1 MRPNIKLDKSL
12 KAKLDAGLL
21 NAADYFILAL
31 ADQLAGL
38 FPAATVYTSAQQQGA
53 QLPGIFIRIY
63 HATAQGALG
72 GALALEFQTEVAYL
86 SRDELARDEQLSAAV
101 AMLEMPAAIL
111 SDIGVYEIKGRSIN
125 FDGGM
130 AQLLCRA
137 EAVLKSPSTDT
148 LMQNL
153 EQGVIL

>member
-1 MRPNIKLDKSL
+1 MRPNIKLDRSL
-12 KAKLDAGLL
+12 KAKLDAGTL

-31 ADQLAGL
+31 ADRLARI
-38 FPAATVYTSAQQQGA
+38 FPAATVYTSAQQQGT
-53 QLPGIFIRIY
+53 QLPGVFIRIY

-72 GALALEFQTEVAYL
+72 GALALEFQTEVIYL
-86 SRDELARDEQLSAAV
+86 SQDELARDEQLSAAV

-111 SDIGVYEIKGRSIN
+111 SDIGVYELKGRSISVDN
-125 FDGGM
+125 GM
-130 AQLLCRA
+130 AQLLCRV
-137 EAVLKSPSTDT
+137 EAALKTPSADV

>member
-1 MRPNIKLDKSL
+1 MRTTIKLDKSL
-12 KAKLDAGLL
+12 KQKLDAGTL

-53 QLPGIFIRIY
+53 KLPSAFIRIY
-63 HATAQGALG
+63 HATAQSGLG
-72 GALALEFQTEVAYL
+72 GALTLEFETEVTYL
-86 SRDELARDEQLSAAV
+86 SEDELARGEQLSAAV
-101 AMLEMPAAIL
+101 SMLEMPAEL
-111 SDIGVYEIKGRSIN
+111 SSDSGVFMLKGRSISVDN
-125 FDGGM
+125 GM

-137 EAVLKSPSTDT
+137 EAILKASNNDT

-153 EQGVIL
+153 EQGVDL

>member
-12 KAKLDAGLL
+12 KAKLDAGTL

-31 ADQLAGL
+31 ADRLAGL

-53 QLPGIFIRIY
+53 QLPGVFARIY
-63 HATAQGALG
+63 HATAQSGLG
-72 GALALEFQTEVAYL
+72 GVLALEFQTEVNYL
-86 SRDELARDEQLSAAV
+86 TEDERARGEQLTAAV
-101 AMLEMPAAIL
+101 AMLEMPPEL
-111 SDIGVYEIKGRSIN
+111 TTDIGVYVLKGRSISVDN
-125 FDGGM
+125 GM
-130 AQLLCRA
+130 TQLLCRA
-137 EAVLKSPSTDT
+137 EAVLKSPSADV

>member
-12 KAKLDAGLL
+12 KVKLDARIL

-38 FPAATVYTSAQQQGA
+38 FPTAVVYTCAQQQGA
-53 QLPGIFIRIY
+53 KLPACFISIY

-72 GALALEFQTEVAYL
+72 GAFALEFETEVTYITA
-86 SRDELARDEQLSAAV
+86 DALARDEQLSAAV
-101 AMLEMPAAIL
+101 AMLEMPAEL
-111 SDIGVYEIKGRSIN
+111 PSDIGVFVLKGRGVSN
-125 FDGGM
+125 NDGM
-130 AQLLCRA
+130 VQLLCRT
-137 EAVLKSPSTDT
+137 EAVLKSPNTDD

-153 EQGVIL
+153 EQGVNV